1 MTKKDYLIKVLENL
15 WDNRP
20 LWKVLLV
27 LWKNWELDDNII
39 DSLIWFMEEE
49 LEKTKDEVKKAKIR
63 EWIAHMKKMKEMEE
77 EEKKEN
83 SIRLSEIE
91 DLIDDN
97 EDILKN
103 I

>member
-1 MTKKDYLIKVLENL
+1 MTKKDYLIKVLEKI
-15 WDNRP
+15 WEDRP

-49 LEKTKDEVKKAKIR
+49 LEKTKDEVKKTKIK
-63 EWIAHMKKMKEMEE
+63 EWIAYMKKMKEMEAK
-77 EEKKEN
+77 EKMEN
-83 SIRLSEIE
+83 NARLSEIE